1 MKAIKVILIAALI
14 AAIATA
20 AYVLFREEKKAAQ
33 PEPVIEETVETPEQ
47 EPPDMP
53 ED

>member
-1 MKAIKVILIAALI
+1 MKVIKIIIIAALI

-20 AYVLFREEKKAAQ
+20 AYVLFKEDQKAAQ
-33 PEPVIEETVETPEQ
+33 PEPVIEQTAETPEQ